1 MNEQWLQGGK
11 RDEERKSRDAAMQQ
25 DESPVTLTHP
35 NWLIV
40 GCCFAAM
47 AKMTEPSLWIFYP
60 PGEELFG
67 AGWARA
73 RLLTGAW
80 SVFLVLFLVA
90 GGLLGDYFGRRRVL
104 LGGLLAATGANAL
117 LILGP
122 AIASHL
128 VLRSV
133 AQAAATLVLPL
144 TLAPLYM
151 YFHGRKRLTAFGWY
165 VVVTSLAAVFSSPQA
180 NYMLRHFGWQSAYLT
195 SLVFG
200 GGGFVLL
207 LFSLPESRNV
217 NRTTPYATLYAG
229 WTLIV
234 LSAVYLVIH
243 LGFIRVGFVPV
254 MVIATMVMTVGAGF
268 VIWWDVRT
276 PGNLFQHWGMRQR
289 DLTMLIAVG
298 VVIQL
303 VLMGFFLPTFR
314 YFGVVKNYT
323 LSSRLLALL
332 PLFIGMLIA
341 VYFVARIWEDGR
353 VRRLL
358 TLNLAICSAAIALMS
373 IAPARLPYAAQ
384 VLPLCVFGFSI
395 TAAKTI
401 WADAFFQTVIDDYI
415 GLNAAINSATMQIG
429 SALGSALG
437 GHLIVLYGYREFR
450 NQLSSLFDLE
460 RIRQLYTQFVEA
472 TVMVVE
478 LSDLDLRAYGTDM
491 WLQYVHSYA
500 TGYSRTM
507 LTLAGI
513 SSATALAIYFGLR
526 RTMRYSAEEVE
537 VDLKASVFE
546 DPLLPEELLTIDG

>member
-1 MNEQWLQGGK
+1 MDAGRKRGGGEGIPS
-11 RDEERKSRDAAMQQ
+11 DAMQK
-25 DESPVTLTHP
+25 DDSPVTLAHP
-35 NWLIV
+35 IWLIV
-40 GCCFAAM
+40 GCCFAAI
-47 AKMTEPSLWIFYP
+47 AKLTEPSLWIFYP
-60 PGEELFG
+60 PGEALFG
-67 AGWARA
+67 AEWARA

-122 AIASHL
+122 STASHF
-128 VLRSV
+128 VLRIV
-133 AQAAATLVLPL
+133 AQTSATLVLPL

-151 YFHGRKRLTAFGWY
+151 YFHGRQRLTAFGWY

-180 NYMLRHFGWQSAYLT
+180 NYMLRHFGWQGAYLT

-200 GGGFVLL
+200 GVGFVLL

-243 LGFIRVGFVPV
+243 LGFIRVWFVPV
-254 MVIATMVMTVGAGF
+254 MVITTMVMIVGAGF

-276 PGNLFQHWGMRQR
+276 PGNLFQHWGVRQR

-314 YFGVVKNYT
+314 YFGVVKNYD
-323 LSSRLLALL
+323 LLSRLLALL
-332 PLFIGMLIA
+332 PLFIGMLVA

-358 TLNLAICSAAIALMS
+358 TLNLAVCSVAIAFLS
-373 IAPARLPYAAQ
+373 IAPAHLPYAAQ
-384 VLPLCVFGFSI
+384 ILPLCVFGFSI

-450 NQLSSLFDLE
+450 NQLASFFDPE
-460 RIRQLYTQFVEA
+460 RIRQLYTQLVETTMMA
-472 TVMVVE
+472 GA
-478 LSDLDLRAYGTDM
+478 LSDLDLRAYGTDI
-491 WLQYVHSYA
+491 WQQYVQSYA
-500 TGYSRTM
+500 TGYSQTI

-513 SSATALAIYFGLR
+513 SAATALAIYFGLR

-546 DPLLPEELLTIDG
+546 DPLPLLPEDLLTSDG